1 MINHSKNNSLDLEST
16 PSTKIV
22 LNKRKEDRPCQKISY

>member
-1 MINHSKNNSLDLEST
+1 MTNHSKNNSLDLEST

-22 LNKRKEDRPCQKISY
+22 SAKQEKRG